1 MLSKISLL
9 VLGLIGQKPL
19 NPYEI
24 KKLFEKL
31 DMKKMFPIAPS
42 SIYATINTLVKNNYI
57 AGKKTREGNMP
68 EKTIYSITKKGEKTL
83 KKTLASYLAD
93 TEKVFSEFDISIT
106 LVCFLNK
113 ESALESLRSHRLAV
127 EEEIAERRRQYK
139 TYKNNGIPYPGL
151 IRRNHNI
158 YKREA
163 ELKTVKEL
171 IKKIENDP
179 KWHHYPVLELE
190 SS

>member
-151 IRRNHNI
+151 IRRKHNI